1 VECAFLNNTHKDKK
15 MTFPHEIFKA
25 YDIRGI
31 VDKTLTADIT
41 YQIGQAVGSE
51 VIASGGDS
59 IVIGRDGRL
68 SGPMLAEAL
77 SNGLRAS
84 GVNVI
89 DIGVAPSPVVYY
101 SSYSKGVPSCI
112 AITGSHNPPEYNGLK
127 MVVNGTT
134 LSAEGIQEVKQRIL
148 EGNLSSG
155 EGSYTQEEIID
166 DYIERIVSDVKPARQ
181 LKVVIDCGN
190 GVAGATAPQVFK
202 QIGCD
207 VVELFSEV
215 DGTFPNHHPD
225 PSQLEN
231 LQDLIAAV
239 KEHDAELGLAFDG
252 DGDRLGVVTK
262 TGEVVWPDRQMILFA
277 RDVLSRNPGTEIIYD
292 VKCTRNLPNEIEAAG
307 GKATMWRTGHSFIKA
322 KLKESGAALAGEMS
336 GHIFFKERWF
346 GFDDGVYA
354 GARLIELLAKQDQTP
369 QAIFSALPDS
379 INTPE
384 LRLEFEEGE
393 HYKFMDKLKDVAE
406 FGDAQVSKIDGLRV
420 DYQDGFGLIR
430 PSNTTPILVMRFE
443 ADSQTAIERI
453 QQDFATAI
461 HKIDSAI
468 KMPF

>member
-1 VECAFLNNTHKDKK
+1 

-31 VDKTLTADIT
+31 VDKTLTTDIT

-68 SGPMLAEAL
+68 SGPKLAEAL

-148 EGNLSSG
+148 EEQFSSG
-155 EGSYTQEEIID
+155 EGSYTQEKIID
-166 DYIERIVSDVKPARQ
+166 DYIERIVGDVKPARQ
-181 LKVVIDCGN
+181 LKIVIDCGN

-225 PSQLEN
+225 PSQIEN
-231 LQDLIAAV
+231 LQDLIKAV
-239 KEHDAELGLAFDG
+239 KDNDADLGLAFDG
-252 DGDRLGVVTK
+252 DGDRLGVITK
-262 TGEVVWPDRQMILFA
+262 TGDVVWPDRQMILFA

-292 VKCTRNLPNEIEAAG
+292 VKCTRNLPAEIEAAG

-322 KLKESGAALAGEMS
+322 KLKESDAALAGEMS

-369 QAIFSALPDS
+369 QAIFDALPDS

-393 HYKFMDKLKDVAE
+393 HYKFMDQLKDVAE
-406 FGDAQVSKIDGLRV
+406 FGDASVSKIDGLRV
-420 DYQDGFGLIR
+420 DYEDGFGLIR

-443 ADSQTAIERI
+443 ADSQAAIEKI
-453 QQDFATAI
+453 QQDFAIAI
-461 HKIDSAI
+461 HQIDADI